1 MAKPRKVNPHYKFT
15 NKKVPLIAILGVSLG
30 VMSLV
35 AVILTVAFTFQMGGT
50 APTNY
55 GLTVLVALIFSL
67 AGLFCS
73 AKARMMPDTYLF
85 FSTIGIAVNGINIF
99 LIIYILGR
107 GIMAL

>member
-1 MAKPRKVNPHYKFT
+1 MEKPRKVNPHYKFT

-99 LIIYILGR
+99 LII
-107 GIMAL
+107 